1 MPNRR
6 RSTQR
11 RSQSSHGRVMELTS
25 AAPEQIRE
33 MEAVVRRG
41 PMTIMLVYSTTCPHC
56 HTYMPIWKRLCAQKG
71 RKANMVSMQADVY
84 QQTRLSDQKSVT
96 GVPSVLYVNDKGR
109 IVQEGDDIRNE
120 PVMEEAVKNAMTETE
135 AKQTLSAN
143 SSLFKPKATS
153 AEAQETSEPPI
164 PGARVLPSPLPA
176 IPAETIQRGGNP
188 WLAFLSAAARQAAPA
203 AALLGAYGM
212 LPPKRSSGLS
222 APSRSRRHRRTQRRR

>member
-1 MPNRR
+1 
-6 RSTQR
+6 
-11 RSQSSHGRVMELTS
+11 
-25 AAPEQIRE
+25 
-33 MEAVVRRG
+33 
-41 PMTIMLVYSTTCPHC
+41 
-56 HTYMPIWKRLCAQKG
+56 
-71 RKANMVSMQADVY
+71 MVSMQADVY

-135 AKQTLSAN
+135 AKQTLSA
-143 SSLFKPKATS
+143 SSPLFKPKAISTTAS
-153 AEAQETSEPPI
+153 SKSQETSEPPI

-203 AALLGAYGM
+203 VALLGAYGM

-222 APSRSRRHRRTQRRR
+222 APSRHRSRRTQRRGRNRG